1 MGLIDTNIDKNER
14 IITYLWHCP
23 AIKQNPIFFNYGEK
37 EDNNQLFITVANSID
52 VEKKFIDGSK
62 ECVYTFTMVF
72 YKSASYNPVIEGLSD
87 ENMEEFIDI
96 QSIAD
101 WIDEQN
107 DNNIFPDFGKDC
119 VIDSIET
126 LTNMPITDRNTSEDE
141 NAQPALAQYSLG
153 VRIRYLDNSKVLW
166 NS

>member
-23 AIKQNPIFFNYGEK
+23 AIKQNPIFFNYAEK

-62 ECVYTFTMVF
+62 ECVYTFTMIF
-72 YKSASYNPVIEGLSD
+72 YKSASYNPVVEGLSD

-126 LTNMPITDRNTSEDE
+126 LTNIPITDRNTTEDE